1 MADIFL
7 GTEVEPSAFEIAL
20 QQITLSG
27 LEQRIAETGDFSS
40 AVNAALGFKRD
51 ADGNFVRLTEQERFD
66 SLGPVE
72 QQTFNLFK
80 QQVSRLESA
89 FAGEPS
95 ELIKEQDVRR
105 ADILQEQ
112 LTRFG
117 GSRAVSRSDTER
129 GVRGLVGGTTPG
141 IQSVQKNIISQN
153 IREDEFRRN
162 EINQGFANVF
172 SGGGLLDR
180 FNTQNIAN
188 LTNAPSRFDV
198 FSGGGLLANAGAASR
213 FDAQQQS
220 DFFGSLLDP
229 SLAAGGEFLKK
240 LIF

>member
-7 GTEVEPSAFEIAL
+7 GTEVEPSPFEIAL
-20 QQITLSG
+20 QQITLTG
-27 LEQRIAETGDFSS
+27 LQQRVSETGDFSG

-51 ADGNFVRLTEQERFD
+51 AGGNLVPLTEQERFD

-80 QQVSRLESA
+80 QQVTQLESA

-95 ELIKEQDVRR
+95 ELIKEQDIKR
-105 ADILQEQ
+105 ADVIEEQ
-112 LTRFG
+112 LKRFG

-141 IQSVQKNIISQN
+141 VQTVQKGIVSQN

-172 SGGGLLDR
+172 GGAGLLDR

-188 LTNAPSRFDV
+188 LTNAPRRFDV
-198 FSGGGLLANAGAASR
+198 FQGGGLLANAGASSR
-213 FDAQQQS
+213 LDAQS
-220 DFFGSLLDP
+220 GVDLFGQLLDP